1 MPDADTRWA
10 AGTRLRS
17 EVLKKADEAEPAGS
31 SAGPLK
37 HIWVL
42 SAATGQAP
50 PRSVVGSF
58 FGH

>member
-1 MPDADTRWA
+1 MREHSGQPPKWVQ
-10 AGTRLRS
+10 RLRS
-17 EVLKKADEAEPAGS
+17 EVPTKTDTAESAGS

-50 PRSVVGSF
+50 VRQPGQPL
-58 FGH
+58 GH